1 MKLIL
6 SKNIIKLF
14 LLLTFLSACD
24 SPDEIELTT
33 AADLVLINAS
43 IYTVD
48 EAQPWAKTMAIKD
61 GYIVYVGPND
71 EVNNFIAD
79 NTRVIDL
86 QDKMVIPGMQ
96 DAHIHPIMSGIRA
109 EILDLSQYET
119 VAEYR
124 SVIRDY
130 VNTNADVEW
139 VLGGGW
145 SMGAFGPGAK
155 ASKNIIDELVSDRP
169 VYLGSRDG
177 HSGWA
182 NSLALEMAGITKN
195 TPDPVDGIIDRDPET
210 GELIGSLQEGAM
222 ALVER
227 IIPADTL
234 ETREAGLKYAVKL
247 LNSFGITA
255 MQDAALNGIGIS
267 ASMDAIDLKAY
278 HSLDQKGGLSMRVV
292 GAHWW
297 VRDRGI
303 EQLDHFK
310 QLRTEY
316 SSRLIKPTSVKIM
329 QDGVM
334 ENYTAVLLEP
344 YNIPSQSKGIPM
356 IEPEFLKEIVTAVD
370 AAGFQVHFHAL
381 GDGAIRQA
389 LDAVEEAI
397 YENGQLG
404 NRHHISHLQLIH
416 PDDFSRFAELDVVA
430 NFQPLWAYKDIY
442 IDELTAPFLGSE
454 RMQYMY
460 PIKSIQDAGGII
472 AFGSDWYVSTPN
484 PFHQMETAITR
495 QAAAGKLTEPL
506 LINEGLD
513 LKSAIEAFTI
523 NAAYVNN
530 IETETGSIEVGKV
543 ADLVILDQNLFDIE
557 AQAISETNVLIT
569 LFEGEVVHGDWT
581 KL

>member
-1 MKLIL
+1 
-6 SKNIIKLF
+6 
-14 LLLTFLSACD
+14 
-24 SPDEIELTT
+24 
-33 AADLVLINAS
+33 
-43 IYTVD
+43 
-48 EAQPWAKTMAIKD
+48 
-61 GYIVYVGPND
+61 
-71 EVNNFIAD
+71 
-79 NTRVIDL
+79 
-86 QDKMVIPGMQ
+86 
-96 DAHIHPIMSGIRA
+96 
-109 EILDLSQYET
+109 
-119 VAEYR
+119 
-124 SVIRDY
+124 
-130 VNTNADVEW
+130 
-139 VLGGGW
+139 
-145 SMGAFGPGAK
+145 
-155 ASKNIIDELVSDRP
+155 
-169 VYLGSRDG
+169 
-177 HSGWA
+177 
-182 NSLALEMAGITKN
+182 
-195 TPDPVDGIIDRDPET
+195 
-210 GELIGSLQEGAM
+210 
-222 ALVER
+222 
-227 IIPADTL
+227 
-234 ETREAGLKYAVKL
+234 
-247 LNSFGITA
+247 
-255 MQDAALNGIGIS
+255 
-267 ASMDAIDLKAY
+267 
-278 HSLDQKGGLSMRVV
+278 
-292 GAHWW
+292 
-297 VRDRGI
+297 
-303 EQLDHFK
+303 
-310 QLRTEY
+310 
-316 SSRLIKPTSVKIM
+316 
-329 QDGVM
+329 
-334 ENYTAVLLEP
+334 LEP

-472 AFGSDWYVSTPN
+472 AFGSDWFVSTPN

-495 QAAAGKLTEPL
+495 QAATGKLTEPL

-530 IETETGSIEVGKV
+530 IEIETGSIEVGKV

-557 AQAISETNVLIT
+557 PQAISETNVLIT

>member
-1 MKLIL
+1 
-6 SKNIIKLF
+6 
-14 LLLTFLSACD
+14 
-24 SPDEIELTT
+24 
-33 AADLVLINAS
+33 
-43 IYTVD
+43 
-48 EAQPWAKTMAIKD
+48 
-61 GYIVYVGPND
+61 
-71 EVNNFIAD
+71 
-79 NTRVIDL
+79 
-86 QDKMVIPGMQ
+86 
-96 DAHIHPIMSGIRA
+96 
-109 EILDLSQYET
+109 
-119 VAEYR
+119 
-124 SVIRDY
+124 
-130 VNTNADVEW
+130 
-139 VLGGGW
+139 
-145 SMGAFGPGAK
+145 
-155 ASKNIIDELVSDRP
+155 
-169 VYLGSRDG
+169 
-177 HSGWA
+177 
-182 NSLALEMAGITKN
+182 
-195 TPDPVDGIIDRDPET
+195 
-210 GELIGSLQEGAM
+210 
-222 ALVER
+222 
-227 IIPADTL
+227 
-234 ETREAGLKYAVKL
+234 
-247 LNSFGITA
+247 

-278 HSLDQKGGLSMRVV
+278 HSLDQKGDLSMRVV

-472 AFGSDWYVSTPN
+472 AFGSDWFVSTPN

-495 QAAAGKLTEPL
+495 QAATGKLTEPL

-530 IETETGSIEVGKV
+530 IEIETGSIEVGKV

-557 AQAISETNVLIT
+557 PQAISETNVLIT